1 MKTQLQTLVASLATA
16 IDQLPVDP
24 LRVFV
29 LDMPRPDAG
38 NTYSSPV
45 ADIHNWGQAW
55 QSVFPDAVYDNG
67 INRLTWVGNEKPQ
80 SVPLTRFYH
89 ENDEAQSQEMI
100 VEWQDQ
106 GAYDPIIEATSTIA
120 RLQET
125 EAVLRDELARQAN
138 RIVELEQRIAAT
150 NAAID
155 AAQGQA

>member
-1 MKTQLQTLVASLATA
+1 MKTQLQTLVVSLAAA

-29 LDMPRPDAG
+29 LDMPRPDG
-38 NTYSSPV
+38 MTNYSSPV

-67 INRLTWVGNEKPQ
+67 INRLTWIGNEKPQ
-80 SVPLTRFYH
+80 SVPATRFYH
-89 ENDEAQSQEMI
+89 ENDEAQSQEMV

-106 GAYDPIIEATSTIA
+106 GAHDPMIEAASTIT

-125 EAVLRDELARQAN
+125 EVVLRDELSRQAN
-138 RIVELEQRIAAT
+138 QIVELEQRIAAT

-155 AAQGQA
+155 AAQGQ